1 MKSALPLALAVLFA
15 AVAHA
20 QADSP
25 VITRAPI
32 AADDKSAPSSA
43 DAAELA
49 DLRAQNKKLGAEL
62 ALAWKDND
70 RLKTS
75 ALTQVA
81 AANQKAETAE
91 ARTASATNSLIQVQ
105 NDLDAKTKELNAQS
119 TLLADTQKSL
129 DDLRKT
135 AATSD
140 PAALTSAQ
148 HDLEVQNQKV
158 AALEAERADL
168 QQKLAQTQAGAT
180 AAATEPAEPTD
191 LEKQAAETEDKLNM
205 SLRAYTLLQNDDDQL
220 KDSLAKITD
229 ERDSLT
235 AQLNDAKHLADDRQA
250 SLNQQAQQIAA
261 LQAAATTDANNIAAL
276 HDQVRQMQNL
286 VAQLAS
292 ENSQLKTRLVLD
304 APTTSASE
312 PARFAS
318 APAPV
323 LTPSPAP
330 APVPNA
336 PPPPAETGPRTYKV
350 ASGDTLA
357 KISKQYYGTTSHWQQ
372 ILAANHDKLR
382 DDKSLRVGMEL
393 TIP

>member
-1 MKSALPLALAVLFA
+1 MKSALLLALAVLFA

-20 QADSP
+20 QTDSP

-32 AADDKSAPSSA
+32 AADEKSTPSSA

-81 AANQKAETAE
+81 AANQKAETSE

-105 NDLDAKTKELNAQS
+105 NDLDAKTKELSTQG

-140 PAALTSAQ
+140 PAALTAAQ
-148 HDLEVQNQKV
+148 HDLAVQNEKV

-168 QQKLAQTQAGAT
+168 QQKLAQTQAGA

-304 APTTSASE
+304 APTTSAPE

-318 APAPV
+318 APAPA
-323 LTPSPAP
+323 LAPSPAP
-330 APVPNA
+330 APAPNA
-336 PPPPAETGPRTYKV
+336 PPPAETGPRTYKV